1 MRRGHISAPLRLWVA
16 LAVILPGIM
25 LAALL
30 ARQDRPAE
38 APVRI
43 APS

>member
-1 MRRGHISAPLRLWVA
+1 MRRRHISWHGRVWLVLA
-16 LAVILPGIM
+16 LLLPGIL
-25 LAALL
+25 LASVL

-43 APS
+43 APP